1 MRSVHSHCPCGMCNG
16 RAVSRSTE
24 YRHWEIAT
32 ECASNLAFTASP
44 SSSLVIPEMP
54 MCISN
59 VVSDDKTMSGDEL
72 EACSWEIATVAN
84 RANQS
89 SPFIT
94 ATDSG
99 DVETMLEAEDFFAGG
114 IECTLQNEDA
124 SFPIENAERM
134 QGTVVDNKIK
144 CIIREAVLGAM
155 KIQSEFSSSRT
166 HFLKVLNYGRD
177 LYCKGDPNVIKYW
190 PKTWQDCISLLSGEG
205 YTEAIQYWICLNREH
220 PCCYDITNS
229 PEELCK

>member
-1 MRSVHSHCPCGMCNG
+1 MCNG

-59 VVSDDKTMSGDEL
+59 VVPDDKTMSGDEL

-84 RANQS
+84 RANHS

-99 DVETMLEAEDFFAGG
+99 DVETMLEAEDFCAGG

-134 QGTVVDNKIK
+134 QGTVVDHKIK
-144 CIIREAVLGAM
+144 CIIREAVLRAM
-155 KIQSEFSSSRT
+155 KIQSEFSSSRA

-177 LYCKGDPNVIKYW
+177 LYCKGDPIVLKYW
-190 PKTWQDCISLLSGEG
+190 PKTWHDCISLLSGEG
-205 YTEAIQYWICLNREH
+205 YTEAIQYWICLNREL

-229 PEELCK
+229 PEELRK

>member
-1 MRSVHSHCPCGMCNG
+1 
-16 RAVSRSTE
+16 
-24 YRHWEIAT
+24 
-32 ECASNLAFTASP
+32 
-44 SSSLVIPEMP
+44 
-54 MCISN
+54 
-59 VVSDDKTMSGDEL
+59 
-72 EACSWEIATVAN
+72 
-84 RANQS
+84 
-89 SPFIT
+89 
-94 ATDSG
+94 
-99 DVETMLEAEDFFAGG
+99 MLEAEDFFAGG

-155 KIQSEFSSSRT
+155 KIQSEFSSSRA